1 MLQPRCCGARILT
14 YGLIRCVLRS
24 LFPVETHNPN
34 NLISGCYSLMFSVEA
49 KKQIPEILK
58 RYPIKASAML
68 PLLNLAQEE
77 EGWVS
82 EDSMREIAKLLDL
95 TPPKVYE
102 VATFYTILNLKPIG
116 EFHLQVCK
124 SLMCALVGS
133 DTLIQWIGQEL
144 GIKPGETTGDGM
156 FTLTAVECLASCGT
170 APMMQVNDDYFE
182 RLTLEK
188 VRQIF
193 KDLRTTGTCSLATG
207 PFRWPEPEVM
217 G

>member
-1 MLQPRCCGARILT
+1 
-14 YGLIRCVLRS
+14 
-24 LFPVETHNPN
+24 
-34 NLISGCYSLMFSVEA
+34 MFSAEA

-102 VATFYTILNLKPIG
+102 VATFYTMLNLKPIG
-116 EFHLQVCK
+116 RFHLQVCK

-133 DTLIQWIGQEL
+133 DTLIRWIDEEL
-144 GIKPGETTGDGM
+144 GIKPGETTEDGM
-156 FTLTAVECLASCGT
+156 FTLSAVECLASCGT
-170 APMMQVNDDYFE
+170 APMMQVNNDYFE
-182 RLTLEK
+182 RLTHEK
-188 VRQIF
+188 VRQVFEDIR
-193 KDLRTTGTCSLATG
+193 KTGKCLLATG
-207 PFRWPEPEVM
+207 PFRWPDQEVV

>member
-1 MLQPRCCGARILT
+1 
-14 YGLIRCVLRS
+14 
-24 LFPVETHNPN
+24 
-34 NLISGCYSLMFSVEA
+34 MFSVEA

-58 RYPIKASAML
+58 RYPIKASAIL

-133 DTLIQWIGQEL
+133 DTLIQWIDQEL

-156 FTLTAVECLASCGT
+156 FTLTEVECLASCGT
-170 APMMQVNDDYFE
+170 APMMQVNGDYFE

-207 PFRWPEPEVM
+207 PFRWPEPEVT

>member
-1 MLQPRCCGARILT
+1 
-14 YGLIRCVLRS
+14 
-24 LFPVETHNPN
+24 
-34 NLISGCYSLMFSVEA
+34 MFSAEA
-49 KKQIPEILK
+49 KKQIPGILK

-102 VATFYTILNLKPIG
+102 VATFYTMLNLKPIG
-116 EFHLQVCK
+116 RFHLQVCK

-133 DTLIQWIGQEL
+133 DTLIQWIDQEL
-144 GIKPGETTGDGM
+144 GIKPGETTEDGM
-156 FTLTAVECLASCGT
+156 FTLSTVECLASCGT

-182 RLTLEK
+182 RLTHEK
-188 VRQIF
+188 VRQVF
-193 KDLRTTGTCSLATG
+193 EDLRTTGKCSLATG
-207 PFRWPEPEVM
+207 PFRWPEPEVVV
-217 G
+217 

>member
-1 MLQPRCCGARILT
+1 
-14 YGLIRCVLRS
+14 
-24 LFPVETHNPN
+24 
-34 NLISGCYSLMFSVEA
+34 MFSAEA
-49 KKQIPEILK
+49 RKQIPNILK

-82 EDSMREIAKLLDL
+82 ENSMREIAKLLDL

-102 VATFYTILNLKPIG
+102 VATFYTMLNLKPIG
-116 EFHLQVCK
+116 RFHLQVCK

-133 DTLIQWIGQEL
+133 DTLIQWIDQEL
-144 GIKPGETTGDGM
+144 GIKPGETTEDGN
-156 FTLTAVECLASCGT
+156 FTLSTVECLASCGT

-182 RLTLEK
+182 RLTHDK
-188 VRQIF
+188 IRQIF
-193 KDLRTTGTCSLATG
+193 EDLRTTGKCAFATG
-207 PFRWPEPEVM
+207 PFRWPELEVV

>member
-1 MLQPRCCGARILT
+1 
-14 YGLIRCVLRS
+14 
-24 LFPVETHNPN
+24 
-34 NLISGCYSLMFSVEA
+34 MFSVEA